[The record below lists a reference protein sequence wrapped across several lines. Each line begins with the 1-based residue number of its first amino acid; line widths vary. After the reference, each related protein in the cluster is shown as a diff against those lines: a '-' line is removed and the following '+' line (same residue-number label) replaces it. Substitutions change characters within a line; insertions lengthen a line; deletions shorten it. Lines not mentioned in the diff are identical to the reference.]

1 MMPKKNDLE
10 RRAYEFNVTAQ
21 DDDSMSIIE
30 GRPIVYG
37 QRTSLPLYDEVI
49 EAGALDKT
57 DLRDVR
63 FLVNHDLS
71 KIPLARSRR
80 NNGNSTMQLTV
91 DEQGLFVSV
100 QLDTENNTDARNL
113 YSAVKRGDVS
123 GMSFL
128 FSVNGESWDDI
139 ESEHPLRRISEIGSV
154 VEVSAVTFPAYESTE
169 IYARSADA
177 LDKARHTVDTAK
189 NRADELNLLK
199 QKTLIL
205 GGNTKC
211 D

>member
-1 MMPKKNDLE
+1 MPKSDLE
-10 RRAYEFNVTAQ
+10 RRAYEFEVSAG
-21 DDDSMSIIE
+21 DEDGSIIE

-37 QRTSLPLYDEVI
+37 QRTTLPYYDEII
-49 EAGALDKT
+49 EIGALNNT

-91 DEQGLFVSV
+91 DDQGLFIRV
-100 QLDTENNTDARNL
+100 QLDIENNTEARNL

-139 ESEHPLRRISEIGSV
+139 ESEHPLRRITDIGSV
-154 VEVSAVTFPAYESTE
+154 VEVSAVTFPAYDSTE

-177 LDKARHTVDTAK
+177 LDKARQTVDTAK

-199 QKTLIL
+199 EKTLIL
-205 GGNTKC
+205 GGKTQC